1 MLKYEYTSTLVHC
14 TSTTTLVF
22 EEPRQGGN
30 PVRGG
35 TPLGGGTPSSD
46 LKVNK
51 NNTSTAPVLHY
62 YYYYYKSTS
71 TRKVVVKSIPSKF
84 LGKS

>member
-51 NNTSTAPVLHY
+51 NNTSTTLVLHY
-62 YYYYYKSTS
+62 YYTSTS
-71 TRKVVVKSIPSKF
+71 TRNVVVK
-84 LGKS
+84 